1 MDETPS
7 PNSSSHDKAEK
18 WKSLSTEDFLADL
31 IHELRAPIM
40 IIKGYTILLSD
51 EKSTEYYPEA
61 LDSISQAVERIERL
75 CQGVIE
81 YRKERENKA
90 DRKP

>member
-7 PNSSSHDKAEK
+7 PHSGSNDKAEE
-18 WKSLSTEDFLADL
+18 WKTLSLEDFLGDL

-81 YRKERENKA
+81 YRNELEKKNR
-90 DRKP
+90 

>member
-1 MDETPS
+1 MDETPA
-7 PNSSSHDKAEK
+7 PNTGSNDKAEE
-18 WKSLSTEDFLADL
+18 WKTLLLEDFLADL

-81 YRKERENKA
+81 YRKELEKRN
-90 DRKP
+90 DPKP